1 MILNIT
7 KADYINEFRV
17 KLLFNDGLEK
27 IVDLKDYIMSKKH
40 PFFEPLKQVDEFKKF
55 QVHKTLV
62 WDNGADIAPEYL
74 HDKIKTY
81 GEI

>member
-7 KADYINEFRV
+7 KAQHLEEFKV
-17 KLLFNDGLEK
+17 KVWFNDGLEK
-27 IVDLKDYIMSKKH
+27 IVDLKSYINSKKH
-40 PFFEPLKQVDEFKKF
+40 PFFQPLKQVDEFKKF

-74 HDKIKTY
+74 HDRV
-81 GEI
+81 

>member
-7 KADYINEFRV
+7 KAQYLEEFKV
-17 KLLFNDGLEK
+17 KVWFNDGLEK
-27 IVDLKDYIMSKKH
+27 IVDLKNYIYSKKH
-40 PFFEPLKQVDEFKKF
+40 PFFQPLKQVEEFKKF

-74 HDKIKTY
+74 HDSV
-81 GEI
+81 